1 MRKSRSLRL
10 AQAKETLEAFKTAGL
25 ANNTSAGKFLQDV
38 IPRMERGKYPT
49 KRQRDWLDS
58 IIDSGPPEPPKVNRA
73 LVEKI
78 NNALSVE
85 GIEFNHIL
93 EDFKSRL
100 VRGYDLSE
108 KQMAFCEKLI
118 QKADDV
124 RSGNVW
130 TPNEEMRADLEMAVA
145 VSQCYTSTYWSSHP
159 GTYQAL
165 TACDRWLKGKS
176 MYIEKYHAEKL
187 LKNVSGKMKLIKEP
201 KFLPGEICYYG
212 RNNDVGI
219 VMSEPHVHN
228 RNVVYDVLING
239 TVQKISNGKKRRS

>member
-10 AQAKETLEAFKTAGL
+10 AQAKETLEAFRAAGL
-25 ANNTSAGKFLQDV
+25 ADNTSAGRFLQDV

-58 IIDSGPPEPPKVNRA
+58 IIESGPPEPPEANKD
-73 LVEKI
+73 LIEKI
-78 NNALSVE
+78 NDALSVK

-100 VRGYDLSE
+100 FRGYGLSE
-108 KQMAFCEKLI
+108 KQMAFCERLI

-124 RSGNVW
+124 RTGNVW
-130 TPNEEMRADLEMAVA
+130 TPDAEIRADLELAVQ
-145 VSQCYTSTYWSSHP
+145 VSKCYTSSYWSTHP

-165 TACDRWLKGKS
+165 AACHRWLSGDS
-176 MYIEKYHAEKL
+176 TYVEKYQVEKL
-187 LKNVSGKMKLIKEP
+187 LKSVSKKIKLIKEP

-212 RNNDVGI
+212 RSNEVGI
-219 VMSEPHVHN
+219 VMSEPYVSD
-228 RNVVYDVLING
+228 RNIVYDVLING

>member
-25 ANNTSAGKFLQDV
+25 ANNTSAGRFLQDV

-58 IIDSGPPEPPKVNRA
+58 IIESGPPEPPNSNKA

-108 KQMAFCEKLI
+108 RQMTFCKRLI

-124 RSGNVW
+124 RSGNIW
-130 TPNEEMRADLEMAVA
+130 APDDEMRADLELAVL
-145 VSQCYTSTYWSSHP
+145 VSQCYSSGYWSTHP

-165 TACDRWLKGKS
+165 SACHRWLNGAS
-176 MYIEKYHAEKL
+176 TYVEKYHVEKL
-187 LKNVSGKMKLIKEP
+187 LRGVSRKIMMIKEP

-219 VMSEPHVHN
+219 VMSEPYVSD
-228 RNVVYDVLING
+228 REIVYDVLING